1 MSLLCFEIF
10 AFFKP
15 EPDHSQPSTSATT
28 SSSTLPTLADNA
40 VDCGPNCPLL
50 QEYLDGHVVEMNN
63 WMKAFEEMK
72 KPDEKRRANICA
84 RIDAK
89 VPHRSFNFSTFY
101 EMNLLASLFKRYQ
114 NLKHHRG
121 LSSCE

>member
-10 AFFKP
+10 AFFSLSP
-15 EPDHSQPSTSATT
+15 IFLNLLLLRPPAQAHFQ
-28 SSSTLPTLADNA
+28 TLHTNA

-63 WMKAFEEMK
+63 WMKAFEELK
-72 KPDEKRRANICA
+72 KADEKRRANICA

-89 VPHRSFNFSTFY
+89 VPNRSFNFSTFY
-101 EMNLLASLFKRYQ
+101 EMNLLASFFKRYQ
-114 NLKHHRG
+114 ILNHHRG